1 MSSTVQTIEKKS
13 SVKNGVGRLV
23 LTAVSVILEAA
34 VIIIIALRLN
44 SYAEWI
50 AIGTR
55 ILAALLVLAIYAR
68 NTTSAMKTPWIILIM
83 TFPVLGVTLYLL
95 IGFNGS
101 TRSMRKRYEDIDR
114 VLLPKLP
121 ENREV
126 LESLQDKSGYLA
138 NIARYVQDK
147 AGYPVYRNTDI
158 VYYDDA
164 AAALAAQKDIGEGAS
179 KYVIFCD
186 GGYLE
191 YPHRYFCVMTATA
204 TDTDDQRTFVREK
217 AVLLESQPYRED
229 WARREL
235 STDIQA
241 RNYLDELEEMIYD
254 CSHAS
259 NFAVRDLMSEI
270 KNGGGGTSNGIVYG
284 IVNGVQNWFGGG
296 DNFSQTGLNALS
308 DEARARIQERMTSWQ
323 EMDDLEGRSAF
334 DKLSPILSLID
345 VAKDGYDKH
354 YGYDAMTIN
363 IIRYQIDETFSRH
376 KRALYDVRQRM
387 L

>member
-1 MSSTVQTIEKKS
+1 MDFPPAAKYKAGRIKVSSTVQTIEKKS

-164 AAALAAQKDIGEGAS
+164 AAALAAQKEELKKRRNSFLWSIMPSRIPGPGMA
-179 KYVIFCD
+179 
-186 GGYLE
+186 
-191 YPHRYFCVMTATA
+191 
-204 TDTDDQRTFVREK
+204 
-217 AVLLESQPYRED
+217 YR
-229 WARREL
+229 
-235 STDIQA
+235 I
-241 RNYLDELEEMIYD
+241 
-254 CSHAS
+254 
-259 NFAVRDLMSEI
+259 
-270 KNGGGGTSNGIVYG
+270 
-284 IVNGVQNWFGGG
+284 
-296 DNFSQTGLNALS
+296 
-308 DEARARIQERMTSWQ
+308 SW
-323 EMDDLEGRSAF
+323 R
-334 DKLSPILSLID
+334 K
-345 VAKDGYDKH
+345 K
-354 YGYDAMTIN
+354 
-363 IIRYQIDETFSRH
+363 
-376 KRALYDVRQRM
+376 
-387 L
+387 